1 MQARAGP
8 GQPHGRFIRASAGTR
23 DYTTMAT
30 LGLIL
35 IAVVA
40 LALAVIIGG
49 AISVLRVPRRDAGPV
64 ATPSGLPARVLCPI
78 LGEVTRVRLGQMPE
92 DGRLGVIW
100 CERFGDAALRCDRSC
115 FGAAIAGSL
124 A

>member
-1 MQARAGP
+1 
-8 GQPHGRFIRASAGTR
+8 
-23 DYTTMAT
+23 MAA
-30 LGLIL
+30 LGLVL
-35 IAVVA
+35 IAVVI

-49 AISVLRVPRRDAGPV
+49 AVSVFRIPPIKAPQREQ
-64 ATPSGLPARVLCPI
+64 PSLPARVLCPI
-78 LGEVTRVRLGQMPE
+78 LGEVTRVRLGKMPE